1 MKNKFSADSIQHS
14 LGMGRKWQRTLLLI
28 LALALLV
35 GVASSA
41 QAMPNS
47 GYDLSWWTVDGGGGG
62 GGAGSYYLRG
72 TSGQPD
78 AAVMTQSGYTLTG
91 GYWGVAHRQYYLLPL
106 IQK

>member
-1 MKNKFSADSIQHS
+1 MKNKFSADSTQQRS
-14 LGMGRKWQRTLLLI
+14 KMGREWRRTLLLI

-35 GVASSA
+35 GVVSSA

-47 GYDLSWWTVDGGGGG
+47 GYDLSWWTIDGGGGG

-91 GYWGVAHRQYYLLPL
+91 GYWGVAHRHYVLLPL
-106 IQK
+106 IMK